1 MMMFFF
7 SMEMVTIFLCRWLPS
22 IIMLMTMRINN
33 MVKNEYDDDEK
44 YEYAEKYDDVDEMTM
59 VSLFVQLSLH
69 LAEDGLQCQASNRPT
84 E

>member
-1 MMMFFF
+1 
-7 SMEMVTIFLCRWLPS
+7 
-22 IIMLMTMRINN
+22 
-33 MVKNEYDDDEK
+33 MVKNEYDD
-44 YEYAEKYDDVDEMTM
+44 AEKYDDVDEIMM